1 MATTT
6 KAAKRK
12 ARPASRNPAARAR
25 KRVEENDRV
34 IRRINKS
41 LDVAL
46 ADLTKVGAGAGD
58 IRRDLTKLLRDARKH
73 ATKMGNA
80 TRKDLERLQ
89 KDVVAAA
96 KSNAGR
102 GAAKR
107 SRSASS
113 TKKSRAATSSSSSR
127 SSSSA
132 SRKTRA
138 GGTTK
143 KAGSTGTKKAGITRA
158 KKAAT
163 RAAKKARPASAKGR
177 STKTKR

>member
-113 TKKSRAATSSSSSR
+113 TKKSRAATSSSSR